1 MESLNADRGHGRL
14 NTKTTK
20 TMKTVGTGAR
30 VQGRRRRAQGEAVA
44 AAGRLRRIYE
54 AMAGGVI
61 VADGAGR
68 IVEVNAAAE
77 DIMGVARQQLRG
89 LHLTDVPWSS
99 RWPDDRPMAVEDRP
113 SIVALSGRRGVRAV
127 VLRVVRPDGAHRW
140 LQVDAV
146 PIIADDGTVEHIV
159 ISYIDLTERRAAE
172 ESLRRERDFSSAV
185 VETARNPIMVLD
197 HTGRV
202 VRFNE
207 ACERISGYAEDE
219 ARGHT
224 FWDLFVP
231 ADERDTVRA
240 IFALLL
246 AGQTI
251 EPLETHWRR
260 RDGSLRLVAWS
271 YATLA
276 GDDGAPRY
284 AIATGID
291 MTDRARA
298 EQALRRQAL
307 HDALTGLPNRTLL
320 LDRAEQAFLSA
331 QADGTPLALLLLD
344 LDRFAEINDTLGHH
358 HGDALLRQIAPRLR
372 AALRATDTVARLG
385 GDEFAVLLPDGD
397 SPRAAA
403 TARGLLAVLEDPFI
417 VDGRTLR
424 VGAGIGIALCPDHS
438 ADVGMLLRHADVAMY
453 VAKATHSGY
462 AFYDAARDEHSP
474 DRLALTADLR
484 RAIERD
490 ELRLHYQP
498 VVDLISGHVRG
509 VEALVRWEHPERG
522 LLPPDAFIY
531 IAERTGLV
539 IPLTHWVLHTAVEQ
553 CRDWQRQWPHLG
565 LSVAVNL
572 SMWSLLDPHLPDTIA
587 ALLRSHGVAPRSL
600 RIELTETTMMT
611 DARRSLDV
619 LSRLSAL
626 GVRISVDDFGTGHSS
641 LTYLK
646 NLPIDELKID
656 KSFVTHMATNEADAA
671 IVRSTVDLGHSL
683 GLRVVAEGV
692 MDDATWERLVA
703 LQCDNAQGYFLSP
716 PLPAAGLDEWLVASG

>member
-1 MESLNADRGHGRL
+1 M
-14 NTKTTK
+14 
-20 TMKTVGTGAR
+20 
-30 VQGRRRRAQGEAVA
+30 
-44 AAGRLRRIYE
+44 
-54 AMAGGVI
+54 
-61 VADGAGR
+61 ADGTGR

-77 DIMGVARQQLRG
+77 DIMGVARRQLRG
-89 LHLTDVPWSS
+89 LRLEDVPW
-99 RWPDDRPMAVEDRP
+99 RPYWPDGRPMAVEDRP
-113 SIVALSGRRGVRAV
+113 SIVALSSHHSVRAV
-127 VLRVVRPDGAHRW
+127 VLRIARPDGGRRW

-146 PIIADDGTVEHIV
+146 PIMADDGPVEHVV

-197 HTGRV
+197 DTGHV
-202 VRFNE
+202 IRFNE
-207 ACERISGYAEDE
+207 ACERISGCTEKE
-219 ARGHT
+219 ARGHR

-231 ADERDTVRA
+231 ADETDSVKA

-246 AGQTI
+246 AGQAI

-271 YATLA
+271 YARLA
-276 GDDGAPRY
+276 AGDGAPHY

-291 MTDRARA
+291 VTDRARA
-298 EQALRRQAL
+298 EQALWRQAL
-307 HDALTGLPNRTLL
+307 HDPLTGLPNRTLL
-320 LDRAEQAFLSA
+320 LDRVEQAFLAA
-331 QADGTPLALLLLD
+331 QADGAPLALLLLD
-344 LDRFAEINDTLGHH
+344 LNRFAEINATLGHR
-358 HGDALLRQIAPRLR
+358 HGDGLLQQIAPRLR

-397 SPRAAA
+397 GARAAA
-403 TARGLLAVLEDPFI
+403 TARALLAALDVPFM
-417 VDGRTLR
+417 VGERTLH
-424 VGAGIGIALCPDHS
+424 VGAGVGIALCPDHS
-438 ADVGMLLRHADVAMY
+438 ADAGMLLRHADVAMY

-490 ELRLHYQP
+490 ELRLHYQL
-498 VVDLISGHVRG
+498 VIDLTSGRARG

-522 LLPPDAFIY
+522 LLQPNTFIY

-539 IPLTHWVLHTAVEQ
+539 IPLTHWVLRTALGQ
-553 CRDWQRQWPHLG
+553 CRDWQRQWPRLG

-572 SMWSLLDPHLPDTIA
+572 SMWSLLDPQLPDTIA
-587 ALLRSHGVAPRSL
+587 ALLRSHGVAPHNL

-611 DARRSLDV
+611 NATRSLDV
-619 LSRLSAL
+619 LSRLSEL

-646 NLPIDELKID
+646 TLPIDELKID
-656 KSFVTHMATNEADAA
+656 KSFVTHMATNETDAA

-716 PLPAAGLDEWLVASG
+716 PLPADDLDEWLVTSG